1 MVTSDTE
8 DPDISIIV
16 LSPKKL
22 PKLENVEGKK
32 SKHIEQI
39 EAGDELASLED
50 ITQSVEEILES

>member
-8 DPDISIIV
+8 DQDISIIV

-22 PKLENVEGKK
+22 SKLENVEGKQK
-32 SKHIEQI
+32 EHIEQI

>member
-8 DPDISIIV
+8 DQDISIIV